1 MKTIILASNSK
12 ARYNLLT
19 EAGYNTIVRSTNIEE
34 TSEKTKPEELVQD
47 LAKQKL
53 DAYFKQYGNKN
64 SEIII
69 AADTMIYHNNQLIGK
84 VKDKIEAYQILKKLS
99 NKNHQIY
106 SGFAMYIPN
115 QGISIGYDSVDIYFK
130 KLTDLTIINYLILD
144 EWKDAAGAY
153 RIQGIGCSLIKD
165 IKGDINVAV
174 GLPLNKIS
182 ALIKAS

>member
-12 ARYNLLT
+12 ARYNLLK
-19 EAGYNTIVRSTNIEE
+19 EAGYNTIVKSANIEE
-34 TSEKTKPEELVQD
+34 NSTKTKPEELVQD

-53 DAYFKQYGNKN
+53 DAFFNKYGRADEK
-64 SEIII
+64 IVL
-69 AADTMIYHNNQLIGK
+69 AADTMIYHNNKLIGK
-84 VKDKIEAYQILKKLS
+84 VENKIDAYNVLKKLS
-99 NKNHQIY
+99 NTKHQIY
-106 SGFAMYIPN
+106 SGYAIYIP
-115 QGISIGYDSVDIYFK
+115 GKGVSIGYDSVDIYFK
-130 KLTDLTIINYLILD
+130 NLTDLTIMNYLILD
-144 EWKDAAGAY
+144 EWKGAAGAY